1 MAPEMFDMLDCA
13 GRKTGTTIA
22 RDEAHRTGAWH
33 GAFHCLIVYEHHRKP
48 CVLFQK
54 RSAAKMIAPGK
65 FDVSVGG
72 HYAAGEDAAMAGPR
86 EIKEELG
93 LTVPFSG
100 LVSVGRRIFAYCFT
114 PGIIEQEF
122 QDVFLYPC
130 AGGPGDLELQAE
142 EVDAVIEL
150 DVDSGISLFSGASRS
165 ATAMLISPG
174 AGAAVVIT
182 ADDFVPCIDNYYLK
196 LLLLVRRYFKG
207 ERDLLVI

>member
-1 MAPEMFDMLDCA
+1 MALEMFDMLDCA
-13 GRKTGTTIA
+13 GRKTGAVID

-33 GAFHCLIVYEHHRKP
+33 GAFHCLMVYEHHRKP

-54 RSAAKMIAPGK
+54 RSTAKMIAPGK

-72 HYAAGEDAAMAGPR
+72 HYAAGEDAEIAGPR

-93 LTVPFSG
+93 LDVPFSS
-100 LVSVGRRIFAYCFT
+100 LVRVGRRVFAYCFT

-122 QDVFLYPC
+122 QDVFLCPFG
-130 AGGPGDLELQAE
+130 GGPGDLALQAE

-150 DVDSGISLFSGASRS
+150 EVDAGISLFSRAAPS
-165 ATAMLISPG
+165 ATAMVVSPG
-174 AGAAVVIT
+174 KGEAVVIT

>member
-1 MAPEMFDMLDCA
+1 MALEMFDVLDCA
-13 GRKTGTTIA
+13 GRKTGALIA

-33 GAFHCLIVYEHHRKP
+33 GAFHCLIVYEHLRKL

-65 FDVSVGG
+65 YDVSVGG
-72 HYAAGEDAAMAGPR
+72 HYAAGEDAASAGPR
-86 EIKEELG
+86 EIREELG
-93 LTVPFSG
+93 LDVPFSG
-100 LVSVGRRIFAYCFT
+100 LVSVGRRVFVFCFT

-130 AGGPGDLELQAE
+130 TGGPGDLALQAE

-150 DVDSGISLFSGASRS
+150 DVESGISLFSGATRS
-165 ATAMLISPG
+165 ATAMLVSPG
-174 AGAAVVIT
+174 KGQAVVIT

-196 LLLLVRRYFKG
+196 LLLLVRRYEKG
-207 ERDLLVI
+207 ERDFLVI

>member
-1 MAPEMFDMLDCA
+1 MAMELLDILDCA
-13 GRKTGTTIA
+13 GRKTGATIS

-33 GAFHCLIVYEHHRKP
+33 GAFHCLIMYEHHRKP

-54 RSAAKMIAPGK
+54 RSAAKTIAPGK

-72 HYAAGEDAAMAGPR
+72 HYAAGEDAATAGPR

-93 LTVPFSG
+93 LAIPFSG
-100 LVSVGRRIFAYCFT
+100 LVSVGRRAFTYCFT

-122 QDVFLYPC
+122 QDVFLCPC
-130 AGGPGDLELQAE
+130 DVGPDGLELQTE
-142 EVDAVIEL
+142 EVDAVVEL
-150 DVDSGISLFSGASRS
+150 DVDSGISLFSGAARS
-165 ATAMLISPG
+165 ATAMLVSPG

-182 ADDFVPCIDNYYLK
+182 VDDFVPSIDNYYLK
-196 LLLLVRRYFKG
+196 LLLLVRQYYRG